1 MAAFTRVNGA
11 AAAVVDV
18 LTSTAQ
24 IAAFLV
30 TVKDD
35 SNTAIDLRAD
45 DGVVDGNLE
54 NLLKELAPLMYFATN
69 SSAGTVTVVMD
80 GHANDAASLQSR
92 VRHVFEAAAGDND
105 STVIAAGEL
114 VAAS

>member
-18 LTSTAQ
+18 LTQ

-54 NLLKELAPLMYFATN
+54 KLLKELAPLMYFATN